1 MVKSA
6 DSSASRQQPPKFV
19 RNAVGLLRLQA
30 TIWALLS
37 AGVVAGDSVSLARA
51 PSKVT
56 MTAVVVTVV
65 LALAAG
71 TFAAAK
77 FRLAHRLPR
86 GTERTREA
94 VITVE
99 TLMAGFAGLVLLFL
113 TVTGFGLILS
123 PPFLIGGI
131 MCVRVVRGLTKP
143 RAEQYSD
150 ASESVGGQ
158 SANLRSPDGGSPAQF
173 QGYLATAY
181 SWRSVSLPG
190 RS

>member
-1 MVKSA
+1 VKSA
-6 DSSASRQQPPKFV
+6 DSPVSRQQPPKFV

-37 AGVVAGDSVSLARA
+37 AGIVAGDTSSFART

-56 MTAVVVTVV
+56 MTAFVVIVV

-77 FRLAHRLPR
+77 FWLAYRLPR
-86 GTERTREA
+86 GTQRTREA

-99 TLMAGFAGLVLLFL
+99 TLMAGFAGLVLLCL
-113 TVTGFGLILS
+113 TVTGYGLIFS
-123 PPFLIGGI
+123 PPFIIGGI

-143 RAEQYSD
+143 PAEQYFD
-150 ASESVGGQ
+150 ANEAVDTQ
-158 SANLRSPDGGSPAQF
+158 SSNLRSPDDSSPAQF
-173 QGYLATAY
+173 QGYLVTA
-181 SWRSVSLPG
+181 
-190 RS
+190 